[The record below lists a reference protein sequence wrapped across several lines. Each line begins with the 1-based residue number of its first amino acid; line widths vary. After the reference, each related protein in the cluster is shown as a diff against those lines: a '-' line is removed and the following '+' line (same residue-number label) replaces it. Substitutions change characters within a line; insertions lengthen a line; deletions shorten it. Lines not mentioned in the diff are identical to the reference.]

1 MERGAGDADGRAA
14 GTGVDPRPLTGEPLA
29 VDLLNTR
36 WIDAEGRHDL
46 LDTLAGTAVWLAG
59 ARTHRLLATA
69 TAADTGA
76 DTGAA
81 ALQPDETTRT
91 RLLTAR
97 AALDL
102 AVADPEHPSP
112 EAVEALNAVLAHG
125 RLRPSLT
132 PSGPDTAVEVDEA
145 SWLPAW
151 AAAADW
157 LDLLASR
164 PDRIRACANPAC
176 VLHFFD
182 VSKNGTRRWC
192 SMSGCGNRAKAQRHY
207 ARSRQ
212 D

>member
-1 MERGAGDADGRAA
+1 M
-14 GTGVDPRPLTGEPLA
+14 TGEPLA

-36 WIDAEGRHDL
+36 WIDADGPHDL
-46 LDTLAGTAVWLAG
+46 LDTLAGTAVWLSG
-59 ARTHRLLATA
+59 VRTHRLLATA
-69 TAADTGA
+69 TAANTGA
-76 DTGAA
+76 DTATATATVVRTGAVAGAA
-81 ALQPDETTRT
+81 FEPDGTTRA

-132 PSGPDTAVEVDEA
+132 PSGPDTSVEVDEA

-157 LDLLASR
+157 LDLLAAR

-192 SMSGCGNRAKAQRHY
+192 SMAGCGNRAKAQRHY